1 MIDVFSAVLT
11 WAAVAAALWALVLVV
26 LNRPLLLDKA
36 DSGLLVVFLLLIE
49 VGLLVQAVIG
59 FVRLAGTDRA
69 VDGWSFGGYLVGGLL
84 LLPLAVFWSML
95 ERSRWG
101 MAVVVVGALLVP
113 VIIVRLNDI
122 WGVAGG

>member
-1 MIDVFSAVLT
+1 M
-11 WAAVAAALWALVLVV
+11 

-69 VDGWSFGGYLVGGLL
+69 VDGWSFGGTSSAGCCCCRWRCSGRC
-84 LLPLAVFWSML
+84 WS
-95 ERSRWG
+95 G
-101 MAVVVVGALLVP
+101 
-113 VIIVRLNDI
+113 
-122 WGVAGG
+122 AGGGWRSWWWGRCWCR